1 MKNVLNKNE
10 FNDITSKK
18 LILIDEKKT
27 NIMDMRLSFDDV
39 YDNSSDDSDFSDY
52 SQNDRI
58 KKRKVSK
65 KDRRKL
71 ENVPIVDKSQNVLLK
86 LMNQERTGYFSK
98 SSKYKVRQQAFH
110 QVPSRLSFC
119 LKEIVPYCYLQGHVF
134 MGLTVCGQFLLSYKM
149 TCNEESTNEYSFT
162 TAYKYE

>member
-1 MKNVLNKNE
+1 MDLRLN
-10 FNDITSKK
+10 
-18 LILIDEKKT
+18 
-27 NIMDMRLSFDDV
+27 FD
-39 YDNSSDDSDFSDY
+39 DNSSDDSDFSDY

-65 KDRRKL
+65 ERKL
-71 ENVPIVDKSQNVLLK
+71 EKVPIIDKRQNVLLK

-98 SSKYKVRQQAFH
+98 SSLYKVKQPAFH

-134 MGLTVCGQFLLSYKM
+134 MGLTICGQFLLSYKM

>member
-1 MKNVLNKNE
+1 MDLRLN
-10 FNDITSKK
+10 
-18 LILIDEKKT
+18 
-27 NIMDMRLSFDDV
+27 FD
-39 YDNSSDDSDFSDY
+39 DNSSDDSDFSDY

-65 KDRRKL
+65 ERKL
-71 ENVPIVDKSQNVLLK
+71 EKVPIIDKRQNVLLK

-98 SSKYKVRQQAFH
+98 NSLYKVKQPAFH

>member
-1 MKNVLNKNE
+1 
-10 FNDITSKK
+10 
-18 LILIDEKKT
+18 
-27 NIMDMRLSFDDV
+27 MDMRLNFDDV

-58 KKRKVSK
+58 KKRKISK
-65 KDRRKL
+65 KL

-98 SSKYKVRQQAFH
+98 SSLFKVRQQAFH

-149 TCNEESTNEYSFT
+149 TCNEESTNDYSFT